1 MILSYCRV
9 STAEQAADGTTS
21 LREQER
27 KNRAIATL
35 RQAARF
41 DFCNY
46 EDAGVSGS
54 IPLNE
59 RPAGK
64 EMLAAAKKGDCIVAN
79 KMDRLFRSAT
89 DALQTADQLKKRGV
103 DLILIDMGVEPVTG
117 NGVSRMFFGMLSLVA
132 EFERERI
139 TERMAGGREAKKE
152 LGGHI
157 GGAAPYGFDV
167 VGEGRQAKLIP
178 NREEQDIIALARE
191 IKNTHG
197 MRKPYRVT
205 RALNELGI
213 TTRTG
218 KPWHRVQVQ
227 RFLDRGPQSASMRV
241 EGQK

>member
-21 LREQER
+21 LKEQER

-89 DALQTADQLKKRGV
+89 DALQTADQLRKSGI
-103 DLILIDMGVEPVTG
+103 DLILIDMGTDPVTG
-117 NGVSRMFFGMLSLVA
+117 NGVSKMFFGMLALVA

-139 TERMAGGREAKKE
+139 AERMSDGREAKRE
-152 LGGHI
+152 QGGHI
-157 GGAAPYGFDV
+157 GGAAPYGYDI
-167 VGEGRQAKLIP
+167 VGEGKEARLVP
-178 NREEQDIIALARE
+178 NREEQDVIALAKDIRSM
-191 IKNTHG
+191 HG

-205 RALNELGI
+205 RALNEMGV

-218 KPWHRVQVQ
+218 KPFHRVQVM
-227 RFLDRGPQSASMRV
+227 RFLERETQSPQKSV
-241 EGQK
+241 EEK